1 MIYYAETGS
10 KDFFFQNIVDV
21 TVCLLVL
28 LRSSILS
35 SERPRDIFLRRPI
48 KVNRIKGRCA
58 LFGQFL
64 PITGI
69 FTRLSCFGAELGEEF
84 VYG

>member
-1 MIYYAETGS
+1 LIYYAETGS

-69 FTRLSCFGAELGEEF
+69 FTRLSRFGAELGEEF